1 MPYIDKQQDK
11 STEAVQTMFDSI
23 AGRYDLANDILSFGL
38 HRLWAK
44 KSLQQLPDRSS
55 AHCLDLCTGTGALL
69 PILCTKYGRVTGVDF
84 SSEMLALAKSKYKN
98 LLQSNLELFEG
109 DALNLSFPDNSF
121 DVVTVA
127 YGIRNFASLEK
138 GLKEIRRVLK
148 PDGQLLII
156 EFGRPVKLLRPFYD
170 FYSRYLMPLIGAL
183 ITGSKKPYEY
193 LPETAR
199 TFPYGDRL
207 CQLAEQ
213 QGLKVR
219 SKSYFAGIVYSY
231 FG

>member
-44 KSLQQLPDRSS
+44 KSLQQLPNSSS

-69 PILCTKYGRVTGVDF
+69 PILCEKYGRVTGIDF
-84 SSEMLALAKSKYKN
+84 SAEMLAIAKDKYKN
-98 LLQSNLELFEG
+98 LMQSSLQLSEG
-109 DALNLSFPDNSF
+109 DALNLEFSDSSF

-127 YGIRNFASLEK
+127 YGIRNFADLEQ

-156 EFGRPVKLLRPFYD
+156 EFGRPIKLLRPFYD
-170 FYSRYLMPLIGAL
+170 FYSRHLMPLIGAL
-183 ITGSKKPYEY
+183 ITGSKQPYQY

-199 TFPYGDRL
+199 TL
-207 CQLAEQ
+207 SL
-213 QGLKVR
+213 
-219 SKSYFAGIVYSY
+219 IHI
-231 FG
+231 